1 MKRERKRLLIACGFF
16 LVLLHTILCAL
27 PSAERDPLTIS
38 LPPDK
43 FLIHLHIFL
52 L

>member
-1 MKRERKRLLIACGFF
+1 MKRERKQLLIACGFF
-16 LVLLHTILCAL
+16 LVLLHAIL
-27 PSAERDPLTIS
+27 PFYPLTIS